1 MTTTP
6 RNTARLALPALLVL
20 AWLLGACGARYAI
33 DTPDGMVTLD
43 EPSWSRYEERS
54 TTPHGVVLAV
64 RTIRQG
70 EHRDVPYGDLAFWT
84 EATRLRMR
92 TTAGYALID
101 ESEVSSADG
110 TPGVRLSFGRDQQGQ
125 PWRYDVVLFVTPR
138 TIHVVE
144 IGGETER
151 YEEIEDEL
159 TRALASYEVHR

>member
-6 RNTARLALPALLVL
+6 ISTRLTLPVLLVL
-20 AWLLGACGARYAI
+20 ASLLGACGARYAI
-33 DTPDGMVTLD
+33 DTPDGMVTLE
-43 EPSWSRYEERS
+43 EPSWSRYDERA

-70 EHRDVPYGDLAFWT
+70 ERREVPYGDLAFWA

-92 TTAGYALID
+92 TTAGYALLD

-110 TPGVRLSFGRDQQGQ
+110 TPGVHMSFGRDQQGQ
-125 PWRYDVVLFVTPR
+125 PYRYDVVLFVTPR
-138 TIHVVE
+138 VIHVVE
-144 IGGETER
+144 IGGEAER
-151 YEEIEDEL
+151 YDEIEDEL